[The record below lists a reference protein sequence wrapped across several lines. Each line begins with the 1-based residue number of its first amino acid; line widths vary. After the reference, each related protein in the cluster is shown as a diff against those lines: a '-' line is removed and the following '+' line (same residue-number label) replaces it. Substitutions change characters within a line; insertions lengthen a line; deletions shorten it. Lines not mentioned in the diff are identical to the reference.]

1 MRIEKT
7 DLHRHD
13 NVLLTE
19 VGNDQGQGRQTELI
33 NRQRRAAGEEEAEER
48 MFRFQAE
55 VELEIMKE

>member
-1 MRIEKT
+1 MIIEKT
-7 DLHRHD
+7 NLHD

-33 NRQRRAAGEEEAEER
+33 NRQKGIAEEEEAEER

-55 VELEIMKE
+55 VELEIMRK